1 MYYVLVHIRI
11 LQIVN
16 GSCVFSLQGDEK
28 QFKLWFD
35 MPGSTKMP
43 RRLGIDVGL
52 NIGSGRLRGALAT
65 PWRVYQ
71 AEGMWQHAVSDAHQG
86 FHVFTLCWPL
96 LQAR

>member
-1 MYYVLVHIRI
+1 MDCLHFTRTIHVCI
-11 LQIVN
+11 LIT

-52 NIGSGRLRGALAT
+52 NIGNGRLRGALAT

-71 AEGMWQHAVSDAHQG
+71 AEGKWHAVSIARQVISC
-86 FHVFTLCWPL
+86 FCVPL